1 MAIEVKDLSYVYSP
15 GTPYA
20 AAALDKVSIE
30 IDEGDFVGIIGKTG
44 SGKSTFIQ
52 HLNALIKL
60 QSGSIKVYDID
71 LTAKKPDLKRLRGTV
86 GMVMQ
91 YPEYQLFD
99 ETVEKDVSYGP
110 KNLGLSEEEIK
121 GRVREAITLVGL
133 SYDDVRDRSPFE
145 LSGGQKRRVAIA
157 GVIAMRPRVL
167 ILDEPTAGLDP
178 RGKREILALIG
189 KLKRTFSPTVIII
202 SHDMDAV
209 AENCD
214 KVVLFSEGKIARIG
228 TPRELFYD
236 RELLSETGMDAPSV
250 VKIVNEM
257 EKRGASFPNRPIS
270 KKEFTDAICA
280 RRANGEVR
288 DE

>member
-1 MAIEVKDLSYVYSP
+1 MSIEVKDLSYVYSP

-20 AAALDKVSIE
+20 ATALDKVSLTVE
-30 IDEGDFVGIIGKTG
+30 DGDFLAVIGKTG

-60 QSGSIKVYDID
+60 QSGSIKVEDID
-71 LTAKKPDLKRLRGTV
+71 LTQKKPDLKRLRGTV

-99 ETVEKDVSYGP
+99 ETVQKDVSYGP

-133 SYDDVRDRSPFE
+133 SFDDVAERSPFE

-157 GVIAMRPRVL
+157 GVIAMKPKIL

-178 RGKREILALIG
+178 RGKKDILALIR
-189 KLKRTFSPTVIII
+189 KLKETSSPTVIIV

-209 AENCD
+209 AENCN
-214 KVVLFSEGKIARIG
+214 KVALFSEGHIAAVG
-228 TPRELFYD
+228 SPRDIFYD
-236 RELLSETGMDAPSV
+236 DELLARTEMDAPAV
-250 VKIVNEM
+250 VKVAKEM
-257 EKRGASFPNRPIS
+257 AKRGVTLSERPVT
-270 KKEFTDAICA
+270 KREFLEAV
-280 RRANGEVR
+280 RRWRNE
-288 DE
+288 

>member
-1 MAIEVKDLSYVYSP
+1 MSIEVKDLSYVYSP

-20 AAALDKVSIE
+20 AAALNGVTITVN
-30 IDEGDFVGIIGKTG
+30 EGDFLGIIGKTG

-52 HLNALIKL
+52 HLNALIRL
-60 QSGSIKVYDID
+60 QTGSIKVYDVD
-71 LTAKKPDLKRLRGTV
+71 LTQKKPDLKKLRGTV

-99 ETVEKDVSYGP
+99 ETVEKDVAYGP

-121 GRVREAITLVGL
+121 DRVKEAIELVGL
-133 SYDDVRDRSPFE
+133 SYEEVKDRSPFE

-178 RGKREILALIG
+178 RGKKDIMSLVR
-189 KLKRTFSPTVIII
+189 KLKETSSPTIIII

-214 KVVLFSEGKIARIG
+214 TVALFSEGKIQAVG
-228 TPRELFYD
+228 SPRKVFYD
-236 RELLSETGMDAPSV
+236 EKALALAEMDVPSV
-250 VKIVNEM
+250 VKIAKEM
-257 EKRGASFPNRPIS
+257 KKQGVCLKGDPVKKR
-270 KKEFTDAICA
+270 ELVDAI
-280 RRANGEVR
+280 RRWRNE
-288 DE
+288 

>member
-1 MAIEVKDLSYVYSP
+1 MSIEVKDLSYVYSP

-20 AAALDKVSIE
+20 AAALNGVTVTV
-30 IDEGDFVGIIGKTG
+30 DEGDFLGIIGKTG

-52 HLNALIKL
+52 HLNALIRL
-60 QSGSIKVYDID
+60 QTGSIKVYDVD
-71 LTAKKPDLKRLRGTV
+71 LTQKKPDLKKLRGTV

-99 ETVEKDVSYGP
+99 ETVEKDVAYGP

-121 GRVREAITLVGL
+121 GRVREAIELVGL
-133 SYDDVRDRSPFE
+133 SYEEVRDRSPFE

-178 RGKREILALIG
+178 RGKKDIMSLVK
-189 KLKRTFSPTVIII
+189 KLKETSSPTIIII

-214 KVVLFSEGKIARIG
+214 KVALFSEGKILSIG
-228 TPRELFYD
+228 SPREVFYD
-236 RELLSETGMDAPSV
+236 ESSLALAEMDVPSV
-250 VKIVNEM
+250 VKIAKEMKKQGVCLAGDPVKKTELVEAIRRWRNE
-257 EKRGASFPNRPIS
+257 
-270 KKEFTDAICA
+270 
-280 RRANGEVR
+280 
-288 DE
+288 

>member
-1 MAIEVKDLSYVYSP
+1 MSIEVKDLTYTYSP

-20 AAALDKVSIE
+20 SAALKGVTLTIN
-30 IDEGDFVGIIGKTG
+30 EGEFFGIIGKTG

-60 QSGSIKVYDID
+60 QGGSIKVCDID
-71 LTAKKPDLKRLRGTV
+71 LTQKKPDLKKLRGTV

-99 ETVEKDVSYGP
+99 ETVEKDVSFGP
-110 KNLGLSEEEIK
+110 KNLGLSAEEIK
-121 GRVREAITLVGL
+121 GRVREAIGLVGL
-133 SYDDVRDRSPFE
+133 SYEEVKDRSPFE
-145 LSGGQKRRVAIA
+145 LSGGQKRRIAIA
-157 GVIAMRPRVL
+157 GVIAMRPEIL

-178 RGKREILALIG
+178 RGKKEILSLIK
-189 KLKRTFSPTVIII
+189 KLKETSSKTVIII

-214 KVVLFSEGKIARIG
+214 RVALFSEGEIAAEG
-228 TPRELFYD
+228 TPREIFYND
-236 RELLSETGMDAPSV
+236 EILAKAEMDVPAV
-250 VKIVNEM
+250 VKVVKALAARGVDLASRPV
-257 EKRGASFPNRPIS
+257 KRE
-270 KKEFTDAICA
+270 EFVQAVK
-280 RRANGEVR
+280 RWR

>member
-1 MAIEVKDLSYVYSP
+1 MSIEVRDLSYVYSP

-20 AAALDKVSIE
+20 ATALDHVDLTV
-30 IDEGDFVGIIGKTG
+30 DEGDFVGIIGKTG

-52 HLNALIKL
+52 HLNALIRL

-71 LTAKKPDLKRLRGTV
+71 LTEKKPDLKRLRGTV

-121 GRVREAITLVGL
+121 GRVREAVELVGL
-133 SYDDVRDRSPFE
+133 DYEDVKDRSPFE

-178 RGKREILALIG
+178 RGKKEILALV
-189 KLKRTFSPTVIII
+189 KRLKESSSPTVIII

-214 KVVLFSEGKIARIG
+214 KVALFSEGKIMKVAS
-228 TPRELFYD
+228 PRDIFYD
-236 RELLSETGMDAPSV
+236 EALLADAEMDVPTV
-250 VKIVNEM
+250 VKIVRAM
-257 EKRGASFPNRPIS
+257 EEKGASLGERPITREQFIQAV
-270 KKEFTDAICA
+270 K
-280 RRANGEVR
+280 RWRNG
-288 DE
+288 

>member
-1 MAIEVKDLSYVYSP
+1 MSIEVKDLSYVYSP

-20 AAALDKVSIE
+20 AAALNGVSITV
-30 IDEGDFVGIIGKTG
+30 DEGDFLGIIGKTG

-52 HLNALIKL
+52 HLNALIRL
-60 QSGSIKVYDID
+60 QSGSIKVYDVD
-71 LTAKKPDLKRLRGTV
+71 LTQKKPDLKKLRGTV

-99 ETVEKDVSYGP
+99 ETVEKDIGYGP
-110 KNLGLSEEEIK
+110 KNLGLSDEEIK
-121 GRVREAITLVGL
+121 CRVKEAIELVGL
-133 SYDDVRDRSPFE
+133 NYKEVADRSPFE

-178 RGKREILALIG
+178 RGKKDIMSLVKR
-189 KLKRTFSPTVIII
+189 LKETSSPTIIII

-214 KVVLFSEGKIARIG
+214 KVALFSEGKIQAMG
-228 TPRELFYD
+228 SPREVFYD
-236 RELLSETGMDAPSV
+236 EKTLALAEMDVPSV
-250 VKIVNEM
+250 VKIAREM
-257 EKRGASFPNRPIS
+257 EKQGVKLSGKPVRR
-270 KKEFTDAICA
+270 KELVDAI
-280 RRANGEVR
+280 RRWR

>member
-1 MAIEVKDLSYVYSP
+1 MSIEVKDLSYVYSP

-20 AAALDKVSIE
+20 AAALNGVTVTV
-30 IDEGDFVGIIGKTG
+30 DEGDFFGIIGKTG

-52 HLNALIKL
+52 HLNALIRL
-60 QSGSIKVYDID
+60 QTGSIKVYDVD
-71 LTAKKPDLKRLRGTV
+71 LTQKKPDLKKLRGTV

-99 ETVEKDVSYGP
+99 ETVEKDVAYGP

-121 GRVREAITLVGL
+121 GRVREAIELVGL
-133 SYDDVRDRSPFE
+133 SYEEVRDRSPFE

-178 RGKREILALIG
+178 RGKKDIMSLVK
-189 KLKRTFSPTVIII
+189 KLKETSSPTIIII

-214 KVVLFSEGKIARIG
+214 KVALFSEGKILSIG
-228 TPRELFYD
+228 SPREVFYD
-236 RELLSETGMDAPSV
+236 ESSLALAEMDVPSV
-250 VKIVNEM
+250 VKIAKEMKKQGVCLAGDPVKKTELVEAIRRWRNE
-257 EKRGASFPNRPIS
+257 
-270 KKEFTDAICA
+270 
-280 RRANGEVR
+280 
-288 DE
+288 

>member
-1 MAIEVKDLSYVYSP
+1 MSIEVRDLSYVYSP

-20 AAALDKVSIE
+20 ATALDHVDLTV
-30 IDEGDFVGIIGKTG
+30 DEGDFVGIIGKTG

-52 HLNALIKL
+52 HLNALIRL

-71 LTAKKPDLKRLRGTV
+71 LTEKKPDLKRLRGTV

-121 GRVREAITLVGL
+121 GRVREAVELVGL
-133 SYDDVRDRSPFE
+133 DYEDVKDRSPFE

-178 RGKREILALIG
+178 RGKKEILALV
-189 KLKRTFSPTVIII
+189 KRLKESSSPTVIII

-214 KVVLFSEGKIARIG
+214 KVALFSEGKIMKVAS
-228 TPRELFYD
+228 PRDIFYD
-236 RELLSETGMDAPSV
+236 EALLADAEMDVPTV
-250 VKIVNEM
+250 VKIVKEM
-257 EKRGASFPNRPIS
+257 EKKGASLGERPITREQFIQAV
-270 KKEFTDAICA
+270 K
-280 RRANGEVR
+280 RWRNG
-288 DE
+288 

>member
-1 MAIEVKDLSYVYSP
+1 MSIEIKDLSYVYSP

-20 AAALDKVSIE
+20 STALKSVSIT
-30 IDEGDFVGIIGKTG
+30 INEGDFLGIIGKTG

-71 LTAKKPDLKRLRGTV
+71 LTQKKPDLKKLRGTV

-133 SYDDVRDRSPFE
+133 SYDEIKDRSPFE

-178 RGKREILALIG
+178 RGKKEILNLIK
-189 KLKRTFSPTVIII
+189 KLKETSSPTVIII

-214 KVVLFSEGKIARIG
+214 KVAFFSGGEILAEGA
-228 TPRELFYD
+228 PRDLFYD
-236 RELLSETGMDAPSV
+236 DDLLART
-250 VKIVNEM
+250 EM
-257 EKRGASFPNRPIS
+257 EAPAIVKLTKALENRGVTLDSHPINKQEFVQAVKRW
-270 KKEFTDAICA
+270 
-280 RRANGEVR
+280 R

>member
-1 MAIEVKDLSYVYSP
+1 MSIEVRDLSYVYSP

-20 AAALDKVSIE
+20 AAALNGVSITVN
-30 IDEGDFVGIIGKTG
+30 EGDFLGIIGKTG

-60 QSGSIKVYDID
+60 QSGSIKVYDVD
-71 LTAKKPDLKRLRGTV
+71 LTQKKPDLKKLRGTV

-99 ETVEKDVSYGP
+99 ETVEKDVGYGP

-121 GRVREAITLVGL
+121 CRVKEAVELVGL
-133 SYDDVRDRSPFE
+133 NYKEVADRSPFE

-178 RGKREILALIG
+178 RGKKDIMSLVKR
-189 KLKRTFSPTVIII
+189 LKETSSPTIIII

-214 KVVLFSEGKIARIG
+214 KVALFSEGKIQAVG
-228 TPRELFYD
+228 SPREVFYD
-236 RELLSETGMDAPSV
+236 ANALALAEMDVPSV
-250 VKIVNEM
+250 VKIARELQ
-257 EKRGASFPNRPIS
+257 
-270 KKEFTDAICA
+270 KKGVSLQGKPVTREELVEAI
-280 RRANGEVR
+280 RRWR

>member
-1 MAIEVKDLSYVYSP
+1 MSIEVRDLSYVYSP

-20 AAALDKVSIE
+20 AAALNGVSITVN
-30 IDEGDFVGIIGKTG
+30 EGDFLGIIGKTG

-60 QSGSIKVYDID
+60 QSGSIKVYDVD
-71 LTAKKPDLKRLRGTV
+71 LTQKKPDLKKLRGTV

-99 ETVEKDVSYGP
+99 ETVEKDVGYGP
-110 KNLGLSEEEIK
+110 KNLGLSDEEIK
-121 GRVREAITLVGL
+121 CRVKEAIELVGL
-133 SYDDVRDRSPFE
+133 NYKEVADRSPFE

-178 RGKREILALIG
+178 RGKKDIMSLVKR
-189 KLKRTFSPTVIII
+189 LKETSSPTIIII

-214 KVVLFSEGKIARIG
+214 KVALFSEGKIQAMG
-228 TPRELFYD
+228 SPREVFYD
-236 RELLSETGMDAPSV
+236 EKALALAEMDVPSV
-250 VKIVNEM
+250 VKIAREM
-257 EKRGASFPNRPIS
+257 EKQGVKLSGKPVKR
-270 KKEFTDAICA
+270 KELVDEI
-280 RRANGEVR
+280 RRWR

>member
-1 MAIEVKDLSYVYSP
+1 MSIEVKDLSYVYSP

-20 AAALDKVSIE
+20 ATALDHVDLTVS
-30 IDEGDFVGIIGKTG
+30 EGDFVGIIGKTG

-52 HLNALIKL
+52 HLNALIRL

-71 LTAKKPDLKRLRGTV
+71 LTEKKPDLKRLRGTV

-121 GRVREAITLVGL
+121 GRVREAINLVGL
-133 SYDDVRDRSPFE
+133 DYEDVRDRSPFE

-157 GVIAMRPRVL
+157 GVIAMRPRIL

-178 RGKREILALIG
+178 RGKKEILALV
-189 KLKRTFSPTVIII
+189 KRLKETSSPTVIII

-214 KVVLFSEGKIARIG
+214 KVALFSGGKIEKVGA
-228 TPRELFYD
+228 PREIFYD
-236 RELLSETGMDAPSV
+236 DELLLRAEMDVPTV
-250 VKIVNEM
+250 VKIVKEM
-257 EKRGASFPNRPIS
+257 EKKGVTLGEKPVTRSEFLASVKRW
-270 KKEFTDAICA
+270 
-280 RRANGEVR
+280 RNG
-288 DE
+288 

>member
-1 MAIEVKDLSYVYSP
+1 MSIEVKDLSYVYSP

-20 AAALDKVSIE
+20 ATALNGVTITV
-30 IDEGDFVGIIGKTG
+30 DEGDFLGIIGKTG

-52 HLNALIKL
+52 HLNALIRL
-60 QSGSIKVYDID
+60 QTGSIKVYDVD
-71 LTAKKPDLKRLRGTV
+71 LTQKKPDLKKLRGTV

-99 ETVEKDVSYGP
+99 ETVEKDVAYGP

-121 GRVREAITLVGL
+121 GRVKEAIELVGL
-133 SYDDVRDRSPFE
+133 SYEEVRDRSPFE

-178 RGKREILALIG
+178 RGKKDIMSLVK
-189 KLKRTFSPTVIII
+189 KLKETSSPTIIII

-214 KVVLFSEGKIARIG
+214 KVALFSEGKILSIG
-228 TPRELFYD
+228 SPREVFYD
-236 RELLSETGMDAPSV
+236 ESSLALAEMDVPSV
-250 VKIVNEM
+250 VKIAKEMKKQGVCLAGDPVKKTELVEAIRRWRNE
-257 EKRGASFPNRPIS
+257 
-270 KKEFTDAICA
+270 
-280 RRANGEVR
+280 
-288 DE
+288 

>member
-1 MAIEVKDLSYVYSP
+1 MSIEVKNLSYVYSP

-20 AAALDKVSIE
+20 ATALNDIDIA
-30 IDEGDFVGIIGKTG
+30 IDEGEFLGIIGKTG

-60 QSGSIKVYDID
+60 QKGSIKVFDID
-71 LTAKKPDLKRLRGTV
+71 LTAKKPDLKKLRGTV

-99 ETVEKDVSYGP
+99 ETVEKDVAYGP

-121 GRVREAITLVGL
+121 GRVKEAIELVGL
-133 SYDDVRDRSPFE
+133 NYQEVKDRSPFE

-178 RGKREILALIG
+178 RGKKEILSLI
-189 KLKRTFSPTVIII
+189 KRLKETSSPTIIII

-214 KVVLFSEGKIARIG
+214 KVALFSEGKVQRIG
-228 TPRELFYD
+228 TPREIFYD
-236 RELLSETGMDAPSV
+236 EELLARTEMDVPSV
-250 VKIVNEM
+250 VKIVREM
-257 EKRGASFPNRPIS
+257 GQKGVNLGGNPIKREELIR
-270 KKEFTDAICA
+270 
-280 RRANGEVR
+280 EVR
-288 DE
+288 RWRDE

>member
-1 MAIEVKDLSYVYSP
+1 MSIEIKDLSYVYSP

-20 AAALDKVSIE
+20 STALKSVSIT
-30 IDEGDFVGIIGKTG
+30 INEGDFLGIIGKTG

-71 LTAKKPDLKRLRGTV
+71 LTQKKPDLKKLRGTV

-133 SYDDVRDRSPFE
+133 SYDEIKDRSPFE

-178 RGKREILALIG
+178 RGKKEILTLIK
-189 KLKRTFSPTVIII
+189 KLKETSSPTVIII

-214 KVVLFSEGKIARIG
+214 KVAFFSGGEILAEGA
-228 TPRELFYD
+228 PRDLFYD
-236 RELLSETGMDAPSV
+236 DDLLART
-250 VKIVNEM
+250 EM
-257 EKRGASFPNRPIS
+257 EAPAIVKLTKALENRGVTLDSHPINKQEFVQAVKRW
-270 KKEFTDAICA
+270 
-280 RRANGEVR
+280 R

>member
-1 MAIEVKDLSYVYSP
+1 MSIEVKDLSYVYSP

-20 AAALDKVSIE
+20 AAALNGVDIT
-30 IDEGDFVGIIGKTG
+30 IDEGDFLGIIGKTG

-52 HLNALIKL
+52 HLNALIRL
-60 QSGSIKVYDID
+60 QSGSIKVFDVD
-71 LTAKKPDLKRLRGTV
+71 LTQKKPDLKKLRGTV

-99 ETVEKDVSYGP
+99 ETVEKDVAYGP
-110 KNLGLSEEEIK
+110 KNLGLSEEEVR
-121 GRVREAITLVGL
+121 GRVKEAIELVGL
-133 SYDDVRDRSPFE
+133 NYKEVADRSPFE

-178 RGKREILALIG
+178 RGKKDILTLI
-189 KLKRTFSPTVIII
+189 KRLKETSSPTIIII

-214 KVVLFSEGKIARIG
+214 KVALFSEGKVQKIG
-228 TPRELFYD
+228 SPRDIFYD
-236 RELLSETGMDAPSV
+236 DSLLLDSEMDVPSV
-250 VKIVNEM
+250 VKIAKEM
-257 EKRGASFPNRPIS
+257 EKRGARLDGKPVKR
-270 KKEFTDAICA
+270 EELVRAI
-280 RRANGEVR
+280 RRWR

>member
-1 MAIEVKDLSYVYSP
+1 MAIEIKDLSYTYSP
-15 GTPYA
+15 RTPYA
-20 AAALDKVSIE
+20 ATALRNVDFTIE
-30 IDEGDFVGIIGKTG
+30 EGVFLGIIGKTG

-60 QSGSIKVYDID
+60 QSGSIKVMDID

-99 ETVEKDVSYGP
+99 ETVEKDVAFGP
-110 KNLGLSEEEIK
+110 KNLSLSEEEIK

-133 SYDDVRDRSPFE
+133 DFNEVRDRSPFE

-157 GVIAMRPRVL
+157 GVIAMRPKIL

-178 RGKREILALIG
+178 QGKKEILSLIRR
-189 KLKRTFSPTVIII
+189 LKETTSPTVIII

-209 AENCD
+209 AEECD
-214 KVVLFSEGKIARIG
+214 QVALFSEGKLAAFASPEEI
-228 TPRELFYD
+228 FYND
-236 RELLSETGMDAPSV
+236 ELLAETEMDVPSV
-250 VKIVNEM
+250 VKIAKELK
-257 EKRGASFPNRPIS
+257 KRGANIEGRPV
-270 KKEFTDAICA
+270 KKAELIE
-280 RRANGEVR
+280 RIKRWR

>member
-1 MAIEVKDLSYVYSP
+1 MSIQVKDLSYVYSP

-20 AAALDKVSIE
+20 ATALDKVSVTV
-30 IDEGDFVGIIGKTG
+30 DEGDFLGIVGKTG

-60 QSGSIKVYDID
+60 QSGSIKVFDID

-99 ETVEKDVSYGP
+99 ETVEKDVAYGP

-121 GRVREAITLVGL
+121 GRVREAIELVGL
-133 SYDDVRDRSPFE
+133 SYDEVADRSPFE
-145 LSGGQKRRVAIA
+145 LSGGQKRRAAIA
-157 GVIAMRPRVL
+157 GVIAMRPQVL

-178 RGKREILALIG
+178 RGKKDILALIK
-189 KLKRTFSPTVIII
+189 KLKDTSSPTVIII

-214 KVVLFSEGKIARIG
+214 KVALFSEGKIAAVAS
-228 TPRELFYD
+228 PRDVFYD
-236 RELLSETGMDAPSV
+236 DDLIKRTELDCPAV
-250 VKIVNEM
+250 VKIVKDM
-257 EKRGASFPNRPIS
+257 ERKEVLLGDRPVTEE
-270 KKEFTDAICA
+270 EFLRSIGRW
-280 RRANGEVR
+280 RRE
-288 DE
+288 

>member
-1 MAIEVKDLSYVYSP
+1 MSIEVRDLSYVYSP

-20 AAALDKVSIE
+20 AAALNGVSITVN
-30 IDEGDFVGIIGKTG
+30 EGDFLGIIGKTG

-60 QSGSIKVYDID
+60 QSGSIKVYDVD
-71 LTAKKPDLKRLRGTV
+71 LTQKKPDLKKLRGTV

-99 ETVEKDVSYGP
+99 ETVEKDVGYGP

-121 GRVREAITLVGL
+121 CRVKEAIELVGL
-133 SYDDVRDRSPFE
+133 NYKEVADRSPFE

-178 RGKREILALIG
+178 RGKKDIMSLVKR
-189 KLKRTFSPTVIII
+189 LKETSSPTIIII

-214 KVVLFSEGKIARIG
+214 KVALFSEGKIQAVG
-228 TPRELFYD
+228 SPREVFYD
-236 RELLSETGMDAPSV
+236 ANALALAEMDVPSV
-250 VKIVNEM
+250 VKIARELQ
-257 EKRGASFPNRPIS
+257 
-270 KKEFTDAICA
+270 KKGVSLQGKPVTRKELVEAI
-280 RRANGEVR
+280 RRWR

>member
-1 MAIEVKDLSYVYSP
+1 MSIEVKDLSYVYSP

-20 AAALDKVSIE
+20 AAALNGVSITV
-30 IDEGDFVGIIGKTG
+30 DEGDFLGIIGKTG

-52 HLNALIKL
+52 HLNALIRL
-60 QSGSIKVYDID
+60 QSGSIKVYDVD
-71 LTAKKPDLKRLRGTV
+71 LTQKKPDLKKLRGTV

-99 ETVEKDVSYGP
+99 ETVEKDVGYGP

-121 GRVREAITLVGL
+121 CRVKEAVELVGL
-133 SYDDVRDRSPFE
+133 NYKEVADRSPFE

-178 RGKREILALIG
+178 RGKKDIMSLVKR
-189 KLKRTFSPTVIII
+189 LKETSSPTIIII

-214 KVVLFSEGKIARIG
+214 KVALFSEGKIQAVG
-228 TPRELFYD
+228 SPREVFYD
-236 RELLSETGMDAPSV
+236 ANALALAEMDVPSV
-250 VKIVNEM
+250 VKIARELQ
-257 EKRGASFPNRPIS
+257 
-270 KKEFTDAICA
+270 KKGVSLQGKPVTRKELVEAI
-280 RRANGEVR
+280 RRWR

>member
-1 MAIEVKDLSYVYSP
+1 MSIEVRDLSYVYSP

-20 AAALDKVSIE
+20 AAALNGVSITVN
-30 IDEGDFVGIIGKTG
+30 EGDFLGIIGKTG

-60 QSGSIKVYDID
+60 QSGSIKVYDVD
-71 LTAKKPDLKRLRGTV
+71 LTQKKPDLKKLRGTV

-99 ETVEKDVSYGP
+99 ETVEKDVGYGP

-121 GRVREAITLVGL
+121 CRVKEAVELVGL
-133 SYDDVRDRSPFE
+133 NYKEVADRSPFE

-178 RGKREILALIG
+178 RGKKDIMSLVKR
-189 KLKRTFSPTVIII
+189 LKETSSPTIIII

-214 KVVLFSEGKIARIG
+214 KVALFSEGKIQAVG
-228 TPRELFYD
+228 SPREVFYD
-236 RELLSETGMDAPSV
+236 ANALALAEMDVPSV
-250 VKIVNEM
+250 VKIARELQ
-257 EKRGASFPNRPIS
+257 
-270 KKEFTDAICA
+270 KK
-280 RRANGEVR
+280 GVS
-288 DE
+288 

>member
-1 MAIEVKDLSYVYSP
+1 MSIEIKDLSYVYSP

-20 AAALDKVSIE
+20 STALKSVSIT
-30 IDEGDFVGIIGKTG
+30 INEGDFLGIIGKTG

-71 LTAKKPDLKRLRGTV
+71 LTQKKPDLKKLRGTV

-110 KNLGLSEEEIK
+110 KTLGLSEEETK
-121 GRVREAITLVGL
+121 GRAREAITLVGL
-133 SYDDVRDRSPFE
+133 SYDEIKDRSPFE

-178 RGKREILALIG
+178 RGKKEILSLI
-189 KLKRTFSPTVIII
+189 KTLKETSSPTVIII

-214 KVVLFSEGKIARIG
+214 KVAFFSGGEILAEGA
-228 TPRELFYD
+228 PRDLFYD
-236 RELLSETGMDAPSV
+236 DDLLART
-250 VKIVNEM
+250 EM
-257 EKRGASFPNRPIS
+257 EAPAIVKLTKELEKQGVSLASHPI
-270 KKEFTDAICA
+270 KKEEFVQAVK
-280 RRANGEVR
+280 RWR

>member
-1 MAIEVKDLSYVYSP
+1 MSIEVRDLSYVYSP

-20 AAALDKVSIE
+20 VAALNGVSITVN
-30 IDEGDFVGIIGKTG
+30 EGDFLGIIGKTG

-60 QSGSIKVYDID
+60 QSGSIKVYDVD
-71 LTAKKPDLKRLRGTV
+71 LTQKKPDLKKLRGTV

-99 ETVEKDVSYGP
+99 ETVEKDVGYGP

-121 GRVREAITLVGL
+121 CRVKEAVELVGL
-133 SYDDVRDRSPFE
+133 NYKEVADRSPFE

-178 RGKREILALIG
+178 RGKKDIMSLVKR
-189 KLKRTFSPTVIII
+189 LKETSSPTIIII

-214 KVVLFSEGKIARIG
+214 KVALFSEGKIQAVG
-228 TPRELFYD
+228 SPREVFYD
-236 RELLSETGMDAPSV
+236 ANALALAEMDVPSV
-250 VKIVNEM
+250 VKIARELQ
-257 EKRGASFPNRPIS
+257 
-270 KKEFTDAICA
+270 KKGVSLQGKPVTREELVEAI
-280 RRANGEVR
+280 RRWR

>member
-1 MAIEVKDLSYVYSP
+1 MSIEVKDLSYVYSP

-20 AAALDKVSIE
+20 ATALDKVDIT
-30 IDEGDFVGIIGKTG
+30 INEGDFVGIIGKTG

-52 HLNALIKL
+52 HLNALIRL

-121 GRVREAITLVGL
+121 GRVREAVELVGL
-133 SYDDVRDRSPFE
+133 SYDDVKDRSPFE
-145 LSGGQKRRVAIA
+145 LSGGQKRRIAIA

-178 RGKREILALIG
+178 RGKKEILALVRR
-189 KLKRTFSPTVIII
+189 LKETSSPTVIII

-214 KVVLFSEGKIARIG
+214 KVALFSEGKIQKVGA
-228 TPRELFYD
+228 PRDIFYD
-236 RELLSETGMDAPSV
+236 DLLLAACEMDVPSV
-250 VKIVNEM
+250 VKVVKEM
-257 EKRGASFPNRPIS
+257 DKRGVSLTGSPV
-270 KKEFTDAICA
+270 T
-280 RRANGEVR
+280 R
-288 DE
+288 DEFIRAVKRWRNG

>member
-1 MAIEVKDLSYVYSP
+1 MSIEVKDLSYVYSP

-20 AAALDKVSIE
+20 AAALNGVDIT
-30 IDEGDFVGIIGKTG
+30 IDEGDFLGIIGKTG

-52 HLNALIKL
+52 HLNALIRL
-60 QSGSIKVYDID
+60 QSGSIKVYDVD
-71 LTAKKPDLKRLRGTV
+71 LTQKKPDLKKLRGTV

-99 ETVEKDVSYGP
+99 ETVEKDVAYGP
-110 KNLGLSEEEIK
+110 KNLGLSEEEVK
-121 GRVREAITLVGL
+121 ARVREAVELVGL
-133 SYDDVRDRSPFE
+133 NYKEVADRSPFE

-178 RGKREILALIG
+178 RGKKDILTLI
-189 KLKRTFSPTVIII
+189 KRLKQTSSPTIIII

-214 KVVLFSEGKIARIG
+214 KVALFSEGKIQKVG
-228 TPRELFYD
+228 SPRDIFYD
-236 RELLSETGMDAPSV
+236 DSLLLDSEMDVPSV
-250 VKIVNEM
+250 VKIAKEM
-257 EKRGASFPNRPIS
+257 EKQGAHLDGKPVKR
-270 KKEFTDAICA
+270 EELVRAI
-280 RRANGEVR
+280 RRWR